1 MDKELDKKEPYS
13 IGLDIGTSSIGWA
26 VIGDD
31 CNLRR
36 YKHQNMWGAH
46 LFKEADKAAT
56 RRSFRSSRRRLARR
70 KRRITLLQQIF
81 DDEIQKIDPHFYL
94 RLSESMLHLGDKNS
108 ALELDANILFAD
120 HSFTDKSYREKY
132 PTIYHL
138 RSDLFHNTDRQDIR
152 LVYLA
157 LHHIIKYRGNFLVE
171 GGVDSVISSFDNQNL
186 QKFMDFIGADER
198 AAKEIKNILLDR
210 SKSRSAR
217 KSAIDKQIQLTPS
230 TKEAVKAVVGL
241 KWDASKL
248 FEDSSLETKGEFSS
262 KDYEEQRD
270 AIATAV
276 GDENYELVATLE
288 SVYQWTVFSQ
298 FIRKGSCLSDIM
310 IERYDNYRQDLS
322 DLKSLFRE
330 FLNENNYKSFFH
342 GKKSSFELY
351 NTHKKYLSE
360 NNNKTTPLYKDIE
373 NILKNIA
380 KDDPRYQRFE
390 KRAKLGEFLVRQRIR
405 DNGAIPHQIH
415 QYELEK
421 IIDNQAQYYPFL
433 AQNRDKIISIFT
445 FKLPYYIGPL
455 KTGGNFAWS
464 VKKKDGVIYPW
475 NYDEMIDDEA
485 SAEKFIDRMRNHCT
499 YLPDEEVLPK
509 NSLLYQEYEVRNELK
524 NITIN
529 GKGLDVNVQNDIVDK
544 LFTVESSVTRK
555 KLVDYLYK
563 NQIYDTDSLA
573 IEGFSNERG
582 FNSSRKSYIDFTQK
596 IGVEITLDN
605 QQAIEEVIKWIT
617 LFEDKKILAKKL
629 RNKYSDMFSE
639 EQISKILRLNYS
651 GWGRFSRKLLD
662 GIAIQNQDGKLTVIG
677 AMRQYKDNFMQII
690 QGDQYEFKKII
701 DGILSVDK
709 RTSITYDDIKDLAGS
724 PGIKRALW
732 RSVRIIDEIVDTVGY
747 EPKLISIEM
756 ARNEGEKVN
765 TNSRKSQLE
774 KMYKELIGDDADYN
788 KSVIKPQLAEYKE
801 KLNKKKYYLYF
812 LQNGKCAYTG
822 KPLDIE
828 NDLRECEIDHII
840 PRSLTK
846 DDSLD
851 NTVLVIRSENQRKE
865 DDYPVS
871 SDIQKRMVVI
881 WSLLKKAKL
890 MSPKKFQHLTSREQL
905 SKGRIAGF
913 VNRQLV
919 ETRQITKHL
928 ARMLH
933 EKYHDSSTDIFTIRA
948 GMGSE
953 YRNYHDLPKSRDIN
967 DFHHAKDAYL
977 AVIIAQFIRCRYPKL
992 EEKFIYGEYMKFKN
1006 KLLNS
1011 HDKHSFIIRAMDRDF
1026 TDESTDEVVWQR
1038 KTAYDVIDQT
1048 MKYNDCLITQK
1059 TEIGDNQFY
1068 NQTIYG
1074 KDSTDPKPA
1083 IPRKTNLPVNKYGG
1097 YSGEKDAYCM
1107 AIHYINRGNP
1117 VHKIIG
1123 IPVQVYMQDRIKP
1136 GSINN
1141 YIQNKYKQATVLIP
1155 KIPLSQKIK
1164 YDGNEQFIVSSS
1176 EVTNAKQLK
1185 LPYDIEYAVAIALK
1199 FGSVPQ
1205 ISVTEEQAS
1214 SNDRCRYIRNQQIE
1228 RREKVIDGINR
1239 FWDAYIDKLGSQY
1252 QQFGK
1257 VVEKVKATTS
1267 EYRAMS
1273 VEDKIKA
1280 IGLVLIATHAG
1291 SGRVDMK
1298 KSFPELGL
1306 PDSFGRMAN
1315 KTLDPTKF
1323 TFVYESI
1330 TGLHRRELNG
1340 ETLRL
1345 EQDN

>member
-1 MDKELDKKEPYS
+1 MGKELDKKEPYS
-13 IGLDIGTSSIGWA
+13 IGLDIGTNSIGWA
-26 VIGDD
+26 AINEDFS
-31 CNLRR
+31 LRK
-36 YKHQNMWGAH
+36 YKHQNMWGAN
-46 LFKEADKAAT
+46 LFDKANDAAT
-56 RRSFRSSRRRLARR
+56 RRSFRSLRRRLARR

-198 AAKEIKNILLDR
+198 VAKEIKNILLDR

-217 KSAIDKQIQLTPS
+217 KSAIDKQMQLTPS
-230 TKEAVKAVVGL
+230 AKEAIKAVVGL
-241 KWDASKL
+241 KWDAGKL
-248 FEDSSLETKGEFSS
+248 FEDSSLDAKGEFSS

-270 AIATAV
+270 AIATAI

-298 FIRKGSCLSDIM
+298 FIRKDSCLSDIM

-322 DLKSLFRE
+322 DLKALFHK
-330 FLNENNYKSFFH
+330 FLSKDDYKSFFH
-342 GKKSSFELY
+342 GDTAEFELY
-351 NTHKKYLSE
+351 NSHKSKNSIDD
-360 NNNKTTPLYKDIE
+360 LYKSIKKR
-373 NILKNIA
+373 LGNIA
-380 KDDPRYQRFE
+380 KDDLRYQRFE
-390 KRAKLGEFLVRQRIR
+390 KRAELSEFLARQRIR

-524 NITIN
+524 NIT
-529 GKGLDVNVQNDIVDK
+529 VNDKELSPDTQDRIVKD
-544 LFTVESSVTRK
+544 LFTKELSVTRK
-555 KLVDYLYK
+555 KLVDYLYE
-563 NQIYDTDSLA
+563 NQIYNTDSLA
-573 IEGFSNERG
+573 IEGFSNEKG

-596 IGVEITLDN
+596 IGIEITLDN

-617 LFEDKKILAKKL
+617 LFEDKKILAKKI
-629 RNKYSDMFSE
+629 RREYGNIFNE

-651 GWGRFSRKLLD
+651 GWGRLSRKLLD
-662 GIAIQNQDGKLTVIG
+662 GITIQNQDGKLTVIG
-677 AMRQYKDNFMQII
+677 AMRKYKDNFMQIV
-690 QGDQYEFKKII
+690 QSERYGFKEII
-701 DGILSVDK
+701 DDILSANQCAE
-709 RTSITYDDIKDLAGS
+709 ITYDDIKNLAGS
-724 PGIKRALW
+724 PDIKRALW
-732 RSVRIIDEIVDTVGY
+732 RSVRIVDEIVDTIGY

-756 ARNEGEKVN
+756 ARNEGEKVS

-788 KSVIKPQLAEYKE
+788 KSVIKPQLAKYKE

-871 SDIQKRMVVI
+871 SDIQERMITI
-881 WSLLKKAKL
+881 WSLLKRTKL
-890 MSPKKFQHLTSREQL
+890 MSPAKFQRLTDKRHL
-905 SKGRIAGF
+905 SKDHNVAGF
-913 VNRQLV
+913 INRQLV

-933 EKYHDSSTDIFTIRA
+933 EKYVDSSTDIFTIRA

-953 YRNYHDLPKSRDIN
+953 YRDCHDLPKSRDVN

-977 AVIIAQFIRCRYPKL
+977 AVVIAQFIRRRYPKL
-992 EEKFIYGEYMKFKN
+992 EQKFTYGEYMKFKS
-1006 KLLNS
+1006 KSLES
-1011 HDKHSFIIRAMDRDF
+1011 HDRHSFIIRAMDYDF
-1026 TDESTDEVVWQR
+1026 TDKATDEVIWQR
-1038 KTAYDVIDQT
+1038 KTAYDIIDRT
-1048 MKYNDCLITQK
+1048 MKYNDCLVTRK
-1059 TEIGDNQFY
+1059 VEIRDNQFY
-1068 NQTIYG
+1068 DQTIYG
-1074 KDSTDPKPA
+1074 KNSGKTMIA
-1083 IPRKTNLPVNKYGG
+1083 RKIGLPVDKYGG
-1097 YSGEKDAYCM
+1097 YSSEKDAYCT
-1107 AIHYINRGNP
+1107 AIRYINRGNP
-1117 VHKIIG
+1117 VYKIIG
-1123 IPVQVYMQDRIKP
+1123 IPVQVYMQDKIKP
-1136 GSINN
+1136 GSISN
-1141 YIQNKYKQATVLIP
+1141 YIQNKYKQATILIP
-1155 KIPLSQKIK
+1155 KIPLNQKIK
-1164 YDGNEQFIVSSS
+1164 YDGNEQFIVSSK
-1176 EVTNAKQLK
+1176 EVANAKQLK

-1199 FGSVPQ
+1199 LGDIPQ
-1205 ISVTEEQAS
+1205 VRVTEEQAS
-1214 SNDRCRYIRNQQIE
+1214 SDDYLRYKRGRQIE
-1228 RREKVIDGINR
+1228 RKQKVIDGIEK
-1239 FWDAYIDKLGSQY
+1239 FWDIYVDKLSDKY
-1252 QQFGK
+1252 QQFGSIIERARLVCDK
-1257 VVEKVKATTS
+1257 
-1267 EYRAMS
+1267 YRNLS
-1273 VEDKIKA
+1273 TVDKIK
-1280 IGLVLIATHAG
+1280 LIRLALAATHAN
-1291 SGRVDMK
+1291 SSNANMK
-1298 KSFPELGL
+1298 KDFPGL
-1306 PDSFGRMAN
+1306 NLPSDFGRMRGKN
-1315 KTLDPTKF
+1315 LDPTRF

>member
-1 MDKELDKKEPYS
+1 MGKELDKKEPYS

-31 CNLRR
+31 YKLRR
-36 YKHQNMWGAH
+36 HKHQNMWGAH
-46 LFKEADKAAT
+46 LFKEADKAVT
-56 RRSFRSSRRRLARR
+56 RRSFRSLRRRLARR

-138 RSDLFHNTDRQDIR
+138 RSNLFHNTDRQDIR

-171 GGVDSVISSFDNQNL
+171 GGVDNIISSFDNQNL

-198 AAKEIKNILLDR
+198 VAEEIKNTLLDR

-217 KSAIDKQIQLTPS
+217 KSAIDRQIQLTS
-230 TKEAVKAVVGL
+230 SAKEAVKAIVGL

-248 FEDSSLETKGEFSS
+248 FEDSSLEAKGEFSS

-270 AIATAV
+270 TIATAV
-276 GDENYELVATLE
+276 SDKNYELVATLE

-298 FIRKGSCLSDIM
+298 FIRKGSSLSDIM
-310 IERYDNYRQDLS
+310 VERYDNYRQDLS
-322 DLKSLFRE
+322 DLKALFHG
-330 FLNENNYKSFFH
+330 FLSKEDYKSFFH
-342 GKKSSFELY
+342 GDTAEFELY
-351 NTHKKYLSE
+351 NNHKSKNSIDD
-360 NNNKTTPLYKDIE
+360 LYKSIKKQLG
-373 NILKNIA
+373 NVA
-380 KDDPRYQRFE
+380 KEDRRYQRFE
-390 KRAKLGEFLVRQRIR
+390 KRAELGEFLARQRIR

-433 AQNRDKIISIFT
+433 AQNRNKIISIFT

-524 NITIN
+524 NITVN
-529 GKGLDVNVQNDIVDK
+529 GEILSTGVQNDIVDR
-544 LFTVESSVTRK
+544 LFTMESSVTRK
-555 KLVDYLYK
+555 KLIDYLYK

-573 IEGFSNERG
+573 IEGFSNEKG

-596 IGVEITLDN
+596 IGIEITLDN

-629 RNKYSDMFSE
+629 RNKYSDMFSK
-639 EQISKILRLNYS
+639 EQISKILQLNYS

-662 GIAIQNQDGKLTVIG
+662 GITIQNRDGKLTVIG
-677 AMRQYKDNFMQII
+677 AMRQYKKDNFMRIVQSE
-690 QGDQYEFKKII
+690 QYGFKEII
-701 DGILSVDK
+701 DDILSANQCAE
-709 RTSITYDDIKDLAGS
+709 INYDDIKNLAGS

-756 ARNEGEKVN
+756 ARNEGEKVS

-788 KSVIKPQLAEYKE
+788 KSVIKPQLAKYKE

-822 KPLDIE
+822 KPLNIE
-828 NDLRECEIDHII
+828 NGLRECEIDHII

-851 NTVLVIRSENQRKE
+851 NTVLVIRNENQRKE

-871 SDIQKRMVVI
+871 NDIQKRMVVI

-890 MSPKKFQHLTSREQL
+890 MSPTKFQRLTSKKQL
-905 SKGRIAGF
+905 SESRVAGF

-933 EKYHDSSTDIFTIRA
+933 EKYRGSSTDIFTIRA

-953 YRNYHDLPKSRDIN
+953 YRGYHDLPKSRDIN

-977 AVIIAQFIRCRYPKL
+977 AVVIAQFIRCRYPKL
-992 EEKFIYGEYMKFKN
+992 EEKFIYGEYMKFKS

-1011 HDKHSFIIRAMDRDF
+1011 RDKHSFIIKAMDRDF
-1026 TDESTDEVVWQR
+1026 TDESTDEVVWRR
-1038 KTAYDVIDQT
+1038 KTAYDIIDRT
-1048 MKYNDCLITQK
+1048 MRYNDCLITKK

-1068 NQTIYG
+1068 DQTIYG
-1074 KDSTDPKPA
+1074 KNSGKTMIA
-1083 IPRKTNLPVNKYGG
+1083 RKIGLPVDKYGG

-1107 AIHYINRGNP
+1107 AIHYLKRMRDKDVP
-1117 VHKIIG
+1117 TDEIIG
-1123 IPVQVYMQDRIKP
+1123 IPVQVYMQDKIKP
-1136 GSINN
+1136 GSIIN
-1141 YIQNKYKQATVLIP
+1141 YIQNKYKQATILIP
-1155 KIPLSQKIK
+1155 KIPLNQKIE

-1176 EVTNAKQLK
+1176 EVANAKQLK

-1199 FGSVPQ
+1199 LGGIPQ
-1205 ISVTEEQAS
+1205 VTVTEEKALS
-1214 SNDRCRYIRNQQIE
+1214 SDYLKYKRNQQIE
-1228 RREKVIDGINR
+1228 RRERVIDGINR
-1239 FWDAYIDKLGSQY
+1239 FWDAYIYKLSSQY

-1257 VVEKVKATTS
+1257 VVDKVKATAS
-1267 EYRAMS
+1267 EYQAMS
-1273 VEDKIKA
+1273 MEDKIKA

-1298 KSFPELGL
+1298 KSFPGLGL
-1306 PDSFGRMAN
+1306 PDSFGRMAGKN
-1315 KTLDPTKF
+1315 LDPTKL

-1345 EQDN
+1345 GQNS

>member
-13 IGLDIGTSSIGWA
+13 IGLDIGTGSIGWA
-26 VIGDD
+26 VIDDD
-31 CNLRR
+31 CKLRR

-108 ALELDANILFAD
+108 ALELDVNILFAD

-198 AAKEIKNILLDR
+198 VAKEIKNILLDR

-217 KSAIDKQIQLTPS
+217 KSAIDKQMQLTPS
-230 TKEAVKAVVGL
+230 TKEAIKAVVGL
-241 KWDASKL
+241 KWDAGKL
-248 FEDSSLETKGEFSS
+248 FEDSSLDVKGEFSS

-270 AIATAV
+270 AIATAI

-298 FIRKGSCLSDIM
+298 FIRKDSCLSDVM
-310 IERYDNYRQDLS
+310 IERYNNYRQDLS
-322 DLKSLFRE
+322 DLKALFHK
-330 FLNENNYKSFFH
+330 FLSKDDYKSFFH
-342 GKKSSFELY
+342 GDTAEFELY
-351 NTHKKYLSE
+351 NSHKSKNSIDD
-360 NNNKTTPLYKDIE
+360 LYKSIKKR
-373 NILKNIA
+373 LGNIA
-380 KDDPRYQRFE
+380 KDDLRYQRFE
-390 KRAKLGEFLVRQRIR
+390 KRAELGEFLARQRIR

-524 NITIN
+524 NITVN
-529 GKGLDVNVQNDIVDK
+529 GERLGAGVQNDIVDK

-573 IEGFSNERG
+573 IEGFSNEKG

-596 IGVEITLDN
+596 IGIEITLDN

-629 RNKYSDMFSE
+629 RNKYSNMFSE
-639 EQISKILRLNYS
+639 EQIGKILRLNYS
-651 GWGRFSRKLLD
+651 GWGRLSRKLLD
-662 GIAIQNQDGKLTVIG
+662 GITIQNQDGKLTVIG
-677 AMRQYKDNFMQII
+677 AMRKYKDNFMQIV
-690 QGDQYEFKKII
+690 QSERYGFKEII
-701 DGILSVDK
+701 DDILSANQCAE
-709 RTSITYDDIKDLAGS
+709 INYDDIKNLAGS

-756 ARNEGEKVN
+756 ARNEGEKVS

-788 KSVIKPQLAEYKE
+788 KSVIKPQLAKYKE

-822 KPLDIE
+822 KPLNIE
-828 NDLRECEIDHII
+828 NGLRECEIDHII

-851 NTVLVIRSENQRKE
+851 NTVLVIRNENQRKE

-871 SDIQKRMVVI
+871 NDIQKRMVVI

-890 MSPKKFQHLTSREQL
+890 MSPTKFQRLTSKKQL
-905 SKGRIAGF
+905 SDSRVAGF

-928 ARMLH
+928 ARMLE
-933 EKYHDSSTDIFTIRA
+933 EKYRNSSKKEKVFTIRA
-948 GMGSE
+948 GMSSE
-953 YRNYHDLPKSRDIN
+953 YRDYHDLPKSRDIN

-977 AVIIAQFIRCRYPKL
+977 AVVIAQFIRHRYPKL
-992 EEKFIYGEYMKFKN
+992 EEKFIYGEYMKFKS

-1011 HDKHSFIIRAMDRDF
+1011 HDKHSFIIRAMGRDF
-1026 TDESTDEVVWQR
+1026 TDESTGEVVWQR
-1038 KTAYDVIDQT
+1038 KTAYDIINRT
-1048 MKYNDCLITQK
+1048 MRYNDCLITKK

-1068 NQTIYG
+1068 DQTIYG
-1074 KDSTDPKPA
+1074 KDSGKTMIA
-1083 IPRKTNLPVNKYGG
+1083 RKSDLPVAKYGG
-1097 YSGEKDAYCM
+1097 YSGEKDAYCT

-1117 VHKIIG
+1117 VYKIIG
-1123 IPVQVYMQDRIKP
+1123 IPVQVYMQDKIKP
-1136 GSINN
+1136 GSISN

-1155 KIPLSQKIK
+1155 KIPLNQKIEH
-1164 YDGNEQFIVSSS
+1164 DGNEQFIVSSS

-1185 LPYDIEYAVAIALK
+1185 LPYDIEYAVAVALK
-1199 FGSVPQ
+1199 LGDIPQ
-1205 ISVTEEQAS
+1205 VRVTEEQAS
-1214 SNDRCRYIRNQQIE
+1214 SDDYLRYKRDRQIE
-1228 RREKVIDGINR
+1228 RKQKVIDGIEK
-1239 FWDAYIDKLGSQY
+1239 FWDIYVDKLSDQY
-1252 QQFGK
+1252 QQFGSIIERARLVCDK
-1257 VVEKVKATTS
+1257 
-1267 EYRAMS
+1267 YRNLS
-1273 VEDKIKA
+1273 TVDKIK
-1280 IGLVLIATHAG
+1280 LIRLALAATHAN
-1291 SGRVDMK
+1291 SSNANMK
-1298 KSFPELGL
+1298 KDFPGL
-1306 PDSFGRMAN
+1306 NLPSDFGRMRGKN
-1315 KTLDPTKF
+1315 LDPTRF

>member
-1 MDKELDKKEPYS
+1 MGKELNKKEPYS
-13 IGLDIGTSSIGWA
+13 VGLDIGTNSIGWA
-26 VIGDD
+26 VINEDFS
-31 CNLRR
+31 LRK
-36 YKHQNMWGAH
+36 YKHQNMWGAN
-46 LFKEADKAAT
+46 LFDKANDAAT

-81 DDEIQKIDPHFYL
+81 NDEIQKIDPHFYL

-171 GGVDSVISSFDNQNL
+171 GGVDNIISSFDNQNL

-198 AAKEIKNILLDR
+198 AAEEIKNTLLDR
-210 SKSRSAR
+210 SKSRSTR
-217 KSAIDKQIQLTPS
+217 KSAIDKQVQLTS
-230 TKEAVKAVVGL
+230 SAKEAVKAVVGL

-248 FEDSSLETKGEFSS
+248 FEDNSLETKGEFSS

-270 AIATAV
+270 AIATAI

-298 FIRKGSCLSDIM
+298 FIRKGSSLSDIM
-310 IERYDNYRQDLS
+310 VERYDNYRQDLS
-322 DLKSLFRE
+322 DLKALFHG
-330 FLNENNYKSFFH
+330 FLSKEDYKSFFH
-342 GKKSSFELY
+342 GNTAEFELY
-351 NTHKKYLSE
+351 NNHKSKNSIDD
-360 NNNKTTPLYKDIE
+360 LYKSIRKRLG
-373 NILKNIA
+373 NVA
-380 KDDPRYQRFE
+380 KEDRRYQRFE
-390 KRAKLGEFLVRQRIR
+390 KRAELGEFLARQRIR

-433 AQNRDKIISIFT
+433 AQDRDKIISIFT

-475 NYDEMIDDEA
+475 NYDEMINDEA

-524 NITIN
+524 NIT
-529 GKGLDVNVQNDIVDK
+529 VNDQELGPDTQDRIVKD
-544 LFTVESSVTRK
+544 LFTKEFSVTRK

-563 NQIYDTDSLA
+563 NQIYNTDSLA
-573 IEGFSNERG
+573 IEGFSNEKG

-596 IGVEITLDN
+596 IGIEITLDN

-629 RNKYSDMFSE
+629 RNKYSNMFSE
-639 EQISKILRLNYS
+639 EQIGKILRLNYS
-651 GWGRFSRKLLD
+651 GWGRLSRKLLD
-662 GIAIQNQDGKLTVIG
+662 GITACVQGNELTVIET
-677 AMRQYKDNFMQII
+677 MRRYKYNFMQIV
-690 QGDQYEFKKII
+690 QSDQYEFKKVI
-701 DGILSVDK
+701 DKILSANQ
-709 RTSITYDDIKDLAGS
+709 RTEITYDDIKNLAGS

-732 RSVRIIDEIVDTVGY
+732 RSVRIIDEIVDTIGY
-747 EPKLISIEM
+747 EPKLVSIEM
-756 ARNEGEKVN
+756 ARNEGEKVS

-788 KSVIKPQLAEYKE
+788 KSVIKPQLAKYKE

-851 NTVLVIRSENQRKE
+851 NTVLVIRNENQRKE

-871 SDIQKRMVVI
+871 NDIQERMAII
-881 WSLLKKAKL
+881 WRSLKNAKL
-890 MSPKKFQHLTSREQL
+890 MSPTKFQRLTDKRHL
-905 SKGRIAGF
+905 SKDHNVAGF
-913 VNRQLV
+913 INRQLV

-928 ARMLH
+928 ARMLE
-933 EKYHDSSTDIFTIRA
+933 EKYRSSLKKEKVFTIRA

-953 YRNYHDLPKSRDIN
+953 YRDYHDLPKSRDIN

-977 AVIIAQFIRCRYPKL
+977 AVVIAQFIRRRYPKL
-992 EEKFIYGEYMKFKN
+992 EQKFTYGEYMKFKAD
-1006 KLLNS
+1006 LLES
-1011 HDKHSFIIRAMDRDF
+1011 HDKHSFIIRAMDYDF
-1026 TDESTDEVVWQR
+1026 TDKSTDEVIWQR
-1038 KTAYDVIDQT
+1038 KTAYDVIDRT

-1083 IPRKTNLPVNKYGG
+1083 IPRKTNLPVSKYGG
-1097 YSGEKDAYCM
+1097 YSGEKDAYCT

-1117 VHKIIG
+1117 VYKIIG
-1123 IPVQVYMQDRIKP
+1123 IPVQVYMQDKIKP
-1136 GSINN
+1136 GSISN
-1141 YIQNKYKQATVLIP
+1141 YIQNKYKQATILIP
-1155 KIPLSQKIK
+1155 KIPLNQKIK
-1164 YDGNEQFIVSSS
+1164 YNGNEQFIVSSS
-1176 EVTNAKQLK
+1176 EVANAKQLK

-1199 FGSVPQ
+1199 LGSVPQ

-1214 SNDRCRYIRNQQIE
+1214 GNDRYRYIRNRQIE
-1228 RREKVIDGINR
+1228 RRERVIDGINR
-1239 FWDAYIDKLGSQY
+1239 FWDAYIDKLDSQY

-1257 VVEKVKATTS
+1257 VVDKIKATTS
-1267 EYRAMS
+1267 EYQAMS

-1280 IGLVLIATHAG
+1280 IGLVLVATHAG

-1298 KSFPELGL
+1298 KSFPKLGL
-1306 PDSFGRMAN
+1306 PDSFGRMKG
-1315 KTLDPTKF
+1315 KTLDPAKI

-1330 TGLHRRELNG
+1330 TGLHCRELNG

-1345 EQDN
+1345 TR